1 MMDEE
6 REREKETERQ
16 RERQRQN
23 IQNLHLEKVKYIRW
37 VKTIF
42 KILL

>member
-6 REREKETERQ
+6 REREKET
-16 RERQRQN
+16 ERQRQN

-37 VKTIF
+37 VKTIC